1 MVTDGRRIQTEGV
14 TEMTTRELLCAIRE
28 AQADPARIGD
38 VPVYKGELTKA
49 RARPEV
55 EARLEG
61 VRGYAPDI
69 DLDALA
75 ALPDGTLG
83 REYLRFLQANDLS
96 PIRLTGNCPADMVER
111 NAFTVRYAI
120 IHDMVHVLTG
130 FDATWPGE
138 VGVWAFVG
146 GQNYST
152 GFRVAARVAL
162 FAALF
167 RCPARLA
174 RAWRAY
180 RRGWAMG
187 EAAKLVIAERLEDRF
202 AEPVAT
208 LRDELGIVDARDEY
222 VPEAAGSPPQS

>member
-1 MVTDGRRIQTEGV
+1 
-14 TEMTTRELLCAIRE
+14 MTKLELLRAIRE

-38 VPVYKGELTKA
+38 VPVYKSELGSA

-55 EARLEG
+55 EAQLDG

-69 DLDALA
+69 NLDRLA
-75 ALPDGTLG
+75 DFADGTLG
-83 REYLRFLQANDLS
+83 REYLRFLEANGLD
-96 PIRLTGNCPADMVER
+96 PIRLTGNCPPDMVAR

-130 FDATWPGE
+130 FDASWPGE

-152 GFRVAARVAL
+152 GFRVAAVVAL
-162 FAALF
+162 LAALL
-167 RCPARLA
+167 RCPTRFAQ
-174 RAWRAY
+174 AWRAF

-187 EAAKLVIAERLEDRF
+187 AAAKLVLAERLEDHF
-202 AEPVAT
+202 GDSVEA
-208 LRDELGIVDARDEY
+208 LRRELGIVGARDEY
-222 VPEAAGSPPQS
+222 IAPAALRSA